1 MPRLVKA
8 PAEVLKIAAAGKI
21 LAAVMREVAVMARP
35 GVSLSSLD
43 DAAYRLIA
51 EAGAKP
57 AFLGYRPHGSKRAYP
72 ASICA
77 SLNDVVV
84 HGVPSGRVLRDGD
97 VLKLDFGLKRGGFF
111 ADAAL
116 TVGVGKISVEAA
128 RLIKVTREAL
138 ELAIKE
144 CRSGKTLGD
153 IGFVIDSHARKN
165 GFKTVREL
173 TGHGV
178 GLALH
183 EEPSVPNCG
192 KRGEGLRLEEGMVLA
207 IEPMLSSGSEEIVQ
221 TEDDAYATAD
231 GSISAHFEHTVA
243 VTPEGPLVCTRE

>member
-1 MPRLVKA
+1 MPRLVKTPPEIA
-8 PAEVLKIAAAGKI
+8 RIAAAGKI
-21 LAAVMREVAVMARP
+21 LAAVMREVAGMVRP
-35 GVSLSSLD
+35 GVSLSFLD

-57 AFLGYRPHGSKRAYP
+57 AFLGYRPHGSGRAYP

-77 SLNDVVV
+77 SLNEVVV
-84 HGVPSGRVLRDGD
+84 HGIPSGRVLRNGD

-111 ADAAL
+111 VDAAL
-116 TVGVGKISVEAA
+116 TVGVGEISADAA
-128 RLIKVTREAL
+128 RLIKITKEAL
-138 ELAIKE
+138 GLAIKE

-165 GFKTVREL
+165 GFQIVREL

-178 GLALH
+178 GLELH
-183 EEPSVPNCG
+183 EEPVVLNYG

-207 IEPMLSSGSEEIVQ
+207 IEPMISMGSGEIIQ
-221 TEDDAYATAD
+221 TEDDAYA
-231 GSISAHFEHTVA
+231 
-243 VTPEGPLVCTRE
+243 

>member
-1 MPRLVKA
+1 MPRLVKTPSEIA
-8 PAEVLKIAAAGKI
+8 KIAAAGKI
-21 LAAVMREVAVMARP
+21 LAAVMREVAGLVRP
-35 GVSLSSLD
+35 GVSLSLLD
-43 DAAYRLIA
+43 DAAYRLIT

-57 AFLGYRPHGSKRAYP
+57 AFLGYRPSGSARAYP

-84 HGVPSGRVLRDGD
+84 HGVPSGRILREGD

-111 ADAAL
+111 TDAAL
-116 TVGVGKISVEAA
+116 TVGVGKISAEAA
-128 RLIKVTREAL
+128 RLIKVTKEAL

-144 CRSGKTLGD
+144 CRPGKTLGD
-153 IGFVIDSHARKN
+153 IGFVIDAHAKKN

-178 GLALH
+178 GLELH
-183 EEPSVPNCG
+183 EDPVVPNRG

-207 IEPMLSSGSEEIVQ
+207 IEPMLSAGSEEIIQ

-231 GSISAHFEHTVA
+231 GAPSAHFEHTVA
-243 VTPEGPLVCTRE
+243 ITPAGPLVCTKE